1 MRLMV
6 ASGLE
11 QIKLATIQQLS
22 VAHGSAARS
31 PSLCLWQT
39 ERRLVMGLQQDLG
52 RQVRLHRERSGL
64 SQVDLAEAIGRSV
77 QMLGRIERGRSAP
90 SLDTLEEIAR
100 VLQTPVRD
108 FFEPGQVEEGVGRIV
123 QRLSGL
129 TPGEVE
135 WVDQVVAA
143 ALGRPRAR

>member
-1 MRLMV
+1 M
-6 ASGLE
+6 
-11 QIKLATIQQLS
+11 
-22 VAHGSAARS
+22 
-31 PSLCLWQT
+31 
-39 ERRLVMGLQQDLG
+39 MGLQQDLG
-52 RQVRLHRERSGL
+52 RQVRLHRERNGL

-108 FFEPGQVEEGVGRIV
+108 FFGSGPAEEGIGRIV

-129 TPGEVE
+129 NPDEID
-135 WVDQVVAA
+135 WVDHVVAA
-143 ALGRPRAR
+143 ALRRPTAKP

>member
-1 MRLMV
+1 
-6 ASGLE
+6 
-11 QIKLATIQQLS
+11 
-22 VAHGSAARS
+22 
-31 PSLCLWQT
+31 
-39 ERRLVMGLQQDLG
+39 VMGLQQDLG
-52 RQVRLHRERSGL
+52 RQVRLHRERNGL

-108 FFEPGQVEEGVGRIV
+108 FFEPGQAEEGVGRIV

-129 TPGEVE
+129 NPDEIEWIDHIVE
-135 WVDQVVAA
+135 S
-143 ALGRPRAR
+143 ALRRPRAR

>member
-1 MRLMV
+1 
-6 ASGLE
+6 
-11 QIKLATIQQLS
+11 
-22 VAHGSAARS
+22 
-31 PSLCLWQT
+31 
-39 ERRLVMGLQQDLG
+39 MGLQQELG

-77 QMLGRIERGRSAP
+77 QMLGRIERGKSAP

-108 FFEPGQVEEGVGRIV
+108 FFGSGPAEAGAGRIV
-123 QRLSGL
+123 QRLAGL
-129 TPGEVE
+129 SPAEIE
-135 WVDQVVAA
+135 WIDNLVAA

>member
-1 MRLMV
+1 
-6 ASGLE
+6 
-11 QIKLATIQQLS
+11 
-22 VAHGSAARS
+22 
-31 PSLCLWQT
+31 
-39 ERRLVMGLQQDLG
+39 MGLQQELG

-108 FFEPGQVEEGVGRIV
+108 LFGSGPAEEGVGRIV

-129 TPGEVE
+129 SPDEID
-135 WVDQVVAA
+135 WIDHVVAA
-143 ALGRPRAR
+143 ALGRPRGR